1 MYQYKYQEV
10 KVISYAGSSPVIG
23 ETRKSDPTQSEIKEV
38 IMEETF
44 FKSNLKLKWVVG
56 LVVSLSLSL
65 GVVYARSYVTSV

>member
-1 MYQYKYQEV
+1 MYQYKHQEV

-38 IMEETF
+38 IMEGTF